1 MASHDRFEM
10 DVLKQLTRIVN
21 SLDKIEKK
29 LPKDSKIK
37 FEENILGGLHVGYE
51 KDEYLYIWEPMKE
64 DWYLWL
70 LCEF

>member
-51 KDEYLYIWEPMKE
+51 KDEYLYI
-64 DWYLWL
+64 
-70 LCEF
+70 